1 MGLTPVLLTLFL
13 SCVALSNSLY
23 LFSSDQHMLD
33 DRLAVPG
40 DNPLFYC
47 QPEIKEDILDVDYV
61 DLAPNPPEA

>member
-13 SCVALSNSLY
+13 SCVALSNSLS

-40 DNPLFYC
+40 DNPLYYC
-47 QPEIKEDILDVDYV
+47 EPAIEENILLVDYV
-61 DLAPNPPEA
+61 DLEPNPPEA

>member
-1 MGLTPVLLTLFL
+1 MGLTLFLLTLFL
-13 SCVALSNSLY
+13 SCVAVSNSLS
-23 LFSSDQHMLD
+23 LFSSDQQTLD

-47 QPEIKEDILDVDYV
+47 QPAIQENILVVDYV